1 MQVFLLLSVS
11 GKKNIVVFLFLQL
24 VNGKEKSAERSR
36 VLLIVLCSS
45 RKQRVDELSHPEN
58 NN

>member
-1 MQVFLLLSVS
+1 MLLLLSVAE
-11 GKKNIVVFLFLQL
+11 KNIVVFLFLQL
-24 VNGKEKSAERSR
+24 VNEKNISAERSR

-45 RKQRVDELSHPEN
+45 RKQRVYELSHPEN